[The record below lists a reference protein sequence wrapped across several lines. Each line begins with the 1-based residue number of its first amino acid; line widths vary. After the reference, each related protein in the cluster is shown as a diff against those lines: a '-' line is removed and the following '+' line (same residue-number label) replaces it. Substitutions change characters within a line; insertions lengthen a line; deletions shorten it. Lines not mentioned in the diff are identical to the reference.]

1 MADSRAPAAGRWQ
14 SASLTSA
21 NATVR
26 GSPVI
31 ALSLGGTQRRG
42 KLGHGVHRNS
52 LEISSLRSTVTKKP
66 ARDPVGFWG
75 CRGQISLLRRGDS
88 VRCDDAGAE
97 RLAQPN
103 LLAPCISIRDGDI
116 RARAEGALVA
126 LCPLF
131 DSPRPWAG
139 EQF

>member
-31 ALSLGGTQRRG
+31 ALSLEGTQRRG

-52 LEISSLRSTVTKKP
+52 LEISSLRPTVTKKP

-75 CRGQISLLRRGDS
+75 FRGQISLLRRGDS

-97 RLAQPN
+97 RLA
-103 LLAPCISIRDGDI
+103 
-116 RARAEGALVA
+116 
-126 LCPLF
+126 
-131 DSPRPWAG
+131 
-139 EQF
+139 

>member
-1 MADSRAPAAGRWQ
+1 
-14 SASLTSA
+14 
-21 NATVR
+21 VR

-31 ALSLGGTQRRG
+31 ALSLGGTRRRG
-42 KLGHGVHRNS
+42 DLGHGVHRNS
-52 LEISSLRSTVTKKP
+52 LEISSLRSTVTRKP

-75 CRGQISLLRRGDS
+75 FRGQISLLRRGDS
-88 VRCDDAGAE
+88 VRCDDAAAE
-97 RLAQPN
+97 RLAQPSLI
-103 LLAPCISIRDGDI
+103 LLALCISFRDGDI
-116 RARAEGALVA
+116 RTRAEGALVA